1 MSKKKRYTVYLT
13 DGNASLLKKVAF
25 LTKTN
30 RTKIINKSLEK
41 ELQAMVKSQNLSRK
55 IKEIDLED

>member
-13 DGNASLLKKVAF
+13 DGNASLLEKVAF
-25 LTKTN
+25 LTKQT
-30 RTKIINKSLEK
+30 RTYIINKSLEK
-41 ELQAMVKSQNLSRK
+41 ELQTMIKDKNLSRK